1 VEILESIAYIALGFV
16 PTLALLDISYRMG
29 RKSAKR
35 KTAVSITPPAIARSF
50 SKLQL

>member
-1 VEILESIAYIALGFV
+1 MEILESIAYIALGFV

-35 KTAVSITPPAIARSF
+35 KIAVSITPPAIARSF